1 MLSFLTWRSEITDVM
16 FAMTKIIDH
25 LAHAEKVGSFEM
37 VAATMKRLGRHPRE
51 SKSNYDHIV
60 FVMMPCPKYDFDF
73 GLMKGHD
80 GPLSVTIVGME
91 RYAGFSF
98 SCALPPQTFQAT
110 LESDAVHGISWRAR
124 KLYESI
130 AIRSHVLGQVSLGI
144 TRPRA
149 RSSAPF
155 PRSIPKLTRG

>member
-80 GPLSVTIVGME
+80 GPLSVIIIGME

-110 LESDAVHGISWRAR
+110 LELAS
-124 KLYESI
+124 
-130 AIRSHVLGQVSLGI
+130 
-144 TRPRA
+144 
-149 RSSAPF
+149 
-155 PRSIPKLTRG
+155 

>member
-1 MLSFLTWRSEITDVM
+1 VLSFLTWRSEITDVM

-25 LAHAEKVGSFEM
+25 LAHAEKVGSFKM

-51 SKSNYDHIV
+51 SKSNYDHTV

-73 GLMKGHD
+73 ALMKGHD
-80 GPLSVTIVGME
+80 GPLSVIIIGME

-110 LESDAVHGISWRAR
+110 LEPDEVHGISWRAR

-130 AIRSHVLGQVSLGI
+130 QQDQERMQSDPMYWDKF
-144 TRPRA
+144 R
-149 RSSAPF
+149 
-155 PRSIPKLTRG
+155 

>member
-1 MLSFLTWRSEITDVM
+1 MLSFLTWRSEIADVM

-37 VAATMKRLGRHPRE
+37 VAATIKRLGRYPRE
-51 SKSNYDHIV
+51 SKSNYDHTV
-60 FVMMPCPKYDFDF
+60 FVMMACPKYDFDF
-73 GLMKGHD
+73 ALMKGHD
-80 GPLSVTIVGME
+80 GPLSVTIIGME

-110 LESDAVHGISWRAR
+110 LEPDEVHGISWRAR

-130 AIRSHVLGQVSLGI
+130 QQDQERMQSDPMYWDKF
-144 TRPRA
+144 R
-149 RSSAPF
+149 
-155 PRSIPKLTRG
+155 